1 MNRFTIYP
9 LFGLLTALL
18 ILAGCADPT
27 NPFFRA
33 PDFSSVPPLADT
45 TSVEPVVHD
54 GYRYYVIEEGE
65 GEFSLQDRPD
75 EQLEMFLTLRTADGE
90 VLQSTRADE
99 RDWPEG
105 ASMDDLSEPD
115 GLREGVIGMKEKE
128 HRVIVVYPS
137 MGFQNVGQNNQF
149 YTFRNDT
156 LIYEIEVESIR

>member
-1 MNRFTIYP
+1 MNRLTIYP
-9 LFGLLTALL
+9 LFSLITALL
-18 ILAGCADPT
+18 LLAGCADPT

-45 TSVEPVVHD
+45 TGVEPIVHD
-54 GYRYYVIEEGE
+54 GYLYYVIEEGE
-65 GEFSLQDRPD
+65 GEFSLQVRPN

-90 VLQSTRADE
+90 ILQSTRADE

-115 GLREGVIGMKEKE
+115 GLREGVRGMKEKE
-128 HRVIVVYPS
+128 HRVIVVYPP
-137 MGFQNVGQNNQF
+137 MGFQDVSRNSQF